1 MCESISMEDFKMEKY
16 VFDEINGLWYELH
29 GDYNLPCVT
38 APERKPVG
46 IFGNRYRKHLK
57 QHKNPVY
64 TATLLAGTLEDHV
77 AEIDREAEELLD
89 RLIKQMAEQKGI
101 TEQLKAV
108 PSRVMRKFVCR
119 LRPNEVSRQ

>member
-1 MCESISMEDFKMEKY
+1 MEKY

-29 GDYNLPCVT
+29 GDYYLPCVT

-64 TATLLAGTLEDHV
+64 TATLLARTLEDHV
-77 AEIDREAEELLD
+77 AEIDRQAKELLG
-89 RLIKQMAEQKGI
+89 RLIKQMAEQEVI
-101 TEQLKAV
+101 IEQVKARNSMEWV
-108 PSRVMRKFVCR
+108 RRMNNIRNLAV
-119 LRPNEVSRQ
+119 EVVNNDLIYA

>member
-1 MCESISMEDFKMEKY
+1 MEKY

-29 GDYNLPCVT
+29 GDYYLPCVT

-77 AEIDREAEELLD
+77 AEIDRQAKELLG
-89 RLIKQMAEQKGI
+89 RLIKQMAEQEVI
-101 TEQLKAV
+101 IEQVKARNSMEWV
-108 PSRVMRKFVCR
+108 RRMNNIRNLAV
-119 LRPNEVSRQ
+119 EVVNNDLIYA

>member
-1 MCESISMEDFKMEKY
+1 MEKY

-29 GDYNLPCVT
+29 GDYYLPCVT

-46 IFGNRYRKHLK
+46 IFGSRYRKHLK

-64 TATLLAGTLEDHV
+64 TATLLAGALEDHV

-89 RLIKQMAEQKGI
+89 RLIKQMAEQEVI
-101 TEQLKAV
+101 IEQVKARNSMEWV
-108 PSRVMRKFVCR
+108 RRMNNIRNLAV
-119 LRPNEVSRQ
+119 EVVNNDLIYA

>member
-1 MCESISMEDFKMEKY
+1 MEKY

-29 GDYNLPCVT
+29 GDYYLPCVT

-64 TATLLAGTLEDHV
+64 TATLLAGTLEYHV

-101 TEQLKAV
+101 TEQLKARDPMEWARQMNDIRNCAV
-108 PSRVMRKFVCR
+108 
-119 LRPNEVSRQ
+119 EVVNDGLIYA

>member
-1 MCESISMEDFKMEKY
+1 MEKY

-29 GDYNLPCVT
+29 GDYYLPCVT

-89 RLIKQMAEQKGI
+89 RLIKQMAEQEVI
-101 TEQLKAV
+101 IEQVKARNSMEWV
-108 PSRVMRKFVCR
+108 RRINNIRNLAV
-119 LRPNEVSRQ
+119 EVVNNDLIYA

>member
-1 MCESISMEDFKMEKY
+1 MEKY

-29 GDYNLPCVT
+29 GDYYLPCVT

-77 AEIDREAEELLD
+77 AEIDRQAKELLD
-89 RLIKQMAEQKGI
+89 RLIKQMAEQEVI
-101 TEQLKAV
+101 IEQVKARNSMEWV
-108 PSRVMRKFVCR
+108 RRMNNIRNLAV
-119 LRPNEVSRQ
+119 EVVNNDLIYA

>member
-1 MCESISMEDFKMEKY
+1 MEKY
-16 VFDEINGLWYELH
+16 VFDEINGLWHELH
-29 GDYNLPCVT
+29 GDYYLPCVT

-89 RLIKQMAEQKGI
+89 RLIKQMAEQEVI
-101 TEQLKAV
+101 IEQVKARNSMEWV
-108 PSRVMRKFVCR
+108 RRMNNIRNLAV
-119 LRPNEVSRQ
+119 EVVNNDLIYA